1 VKAVR
6 VFVCERESVCER
18 LRKRERQRERDDVC
32 ACVVLR
38 EKKIGRERETEREGK
53 SV

>member
-1 VKAVR
+1 MKVVR

-18 LRKRERQRERDDVC
+18 LSRRERHKERDDVC
-32 ACVVLR
+32 ACVVLI
-38 EKKIGRERETEREGK
+38 EKEIGRERETERDGK